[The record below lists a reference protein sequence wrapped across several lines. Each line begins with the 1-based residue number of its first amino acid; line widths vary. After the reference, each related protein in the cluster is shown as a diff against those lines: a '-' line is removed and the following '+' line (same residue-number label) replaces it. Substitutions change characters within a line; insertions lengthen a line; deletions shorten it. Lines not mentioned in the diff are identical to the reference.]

1 MCAGLLDM
9 PLVDVEISIN
19 NTVLPDDILAFLH
32 EADSRVS
39 RFVDSRPICSTGFV
53 PSDFV
58 TVYRALRTIIESDL
72 APGNSLCEWGSGFGV
87 VASLASMLG
96 FRVCGIELEERL
108 VDASRNLADDFGLS
122 VEFAHGSFVPPG
134 AESYAEEAYLD
145 NNSKYL
151 WLTTDADDAYDKL
164 GLDPRDFDVFFAYP
178 WPGEE
183 YLFISLFGKYA
194 ADESL
199 LLMYDQ
205 LDSVRLLRKVA
216 IGSVGV

>member
-1 MCAGLLDM
+1 
-9 PLVDVEISIN
+9 
-19 NTVLPDDILAFLH
+19 
-32 EADSRVS
+32 
-39 RFVDSRPICSTGFV
+39 
-53 PSDFV
+53 
-58 TVYRALRTIIESDL
+58 
-72 APGNSLCEWGSGFGV
+72 
-87 VASLASMLG
+87 MLG

-183 YLFISLFGKYA
+183 YLLISLFGKYA

-216 IGSVGV
+216 IGSVGA